1 MVLQL
6 LNGLGPEFYP
16 VVSGITSR
24 DDSLTLESIQALL
37 MAHESPLER
46 HQTMSDLSNKMDANI
61 TFGPSRNGP
70 FAAYRSTYNYGRSS
84 NYESASRNTSR
95 GFSRGPPI
103 SVKLLCQV
111 YLKSGH
117 TAAVCHY
124 RFDKTFITPKAGTTQ
139 PRVYLIEQEIAYDP
153 QAYVTS
159 SLPNFGDD
167 GCWMQ
172 TQAPPIMLHMGWN
185 IWTLQF
191 LLLGMKLSLLVMDK
205 QSGRV
210 LLKRKVRDV
219 LYMLGEDTQ
228 SSQRTSLEC
237 HLGTHSKSSSAFFVP
252 SDSCLPLTVPSCTRC
267 SVKPNS
273 KCNHS
278 SINKEH
284 VYTFCVDSVP
294 QAYSCTVNQDVNI
307 WHSKHDHPSSRVVS
321 KILSHIPNSSS
332 LKHLKFCDACQKG
345 KSHKLPFPVSSSR
358 VNQSLALIHTDLWG
372 PAHVASKEGYYVHL
386 EDDYSRFTWIFSLTL
401 KSQAFDVFIQ
411 FNGLVEKKFGL
422 PIKSI
427 QADWE
432 GEYRVFE
439 HYLGDQGIKF
449 QHPCPHTHEQNG
461 RA

>member
-237 HLGTHSKSSSAFFVP
+237 HLA
-252 SDSCLPLTVPSCTRC
+252 
-267 SVKPNS
+267 
-273 KCNHS
+273 
-278 SINKEH
+278 
-284 VYTFCVDSVP
+284 
-294 QAYSCTVNQDVNI
+294 
-307 WHSKHDHPSSRVVS
+307 
-321 KILSHIPNSSS
+321 
-332 LKHLKFCDACQKG
+332 
-345 KSHKLPFPVSSSR
+345 
-358 VNQSLALIHTDLWG
+358 
-372 PAHVASKEGYYVHL
+372 
-386 EDDYSRFTWIFSLTL
+386 
-401 KSQAFDVFIQ
+401 
-411 FNGLVEKKFGL
+411 
-422 PIKSI
+422 
-427 QADWE
+427 
-432 GEYRVFE
+432 
-439 HYLGDQGIKF
+439 
-449 QHPCPHTHEQNG
+449 
-461 RA
+461 